1 MFDSHIFISNR
12 TCLFK
17 KMFGSRVEC
26 SVRGKMF
33 GSRVICSVRG
43 LSVRFEGK
51 MFGSSVKC
59 PVRG

>member
-1 MFDSHIFISNR
+1 
-12 TCLFK
+12 
-17 KMFGSRVEC
+17 
-26 SVRGKMF
+26 MF

-43 LSVRFEGK
+43 LNVRFEGK